1 MDSSFVVQILY
12 MLLLLPFIIF
22 LIYITL
28 KYSGKYV
35 NNYSKGKIIK
45 VIERV
50 QLSQNSFLAV
60 VLIKDKPYL
69 ISSCEKGIEIL
80 LELEEDSIDEYIKNL
95 KGNIPFNYSLLNKLR
110 GKIKNEKI

>member
-1 MDSSFVVQILY
+1 MNSSFMAQILY
-12 MLLLLPFIIF
+12 MLLLLPCIIF

-35 NNYSKGKIIK
+35 NNFSNGKIIK

-50 QLSQNSFLAV
+50 QLGQNSFLAV

-69 ISSCEKGIEIL
+69 ISSCEKGVEIL
-80 LELEEDSIDEYIKNL
+80 LELEEDSLDEYIKNSTHS
-95 KGNIPFNYSLLNKLR
+95 NFNTLLNKLR